1 MSKYQKLWEYIKG
14 CDEDEVV
21 LSFDEIKKICGVEID
36 HSFLSYK
43 KELVDFGYEVVKIS
57 IKNKTVIFR
66 KIVCT
71 GGKLWDI

>member
-1 MSKYQKLWEYIKG
+1 MSKYKKLWKYLKDCNKEQ
-14 CDEDEVV
+14 VV

-57 IKNKTVIFR
+57 IKNKAVIFR

-71 GGKLWDI
+71 GGKL